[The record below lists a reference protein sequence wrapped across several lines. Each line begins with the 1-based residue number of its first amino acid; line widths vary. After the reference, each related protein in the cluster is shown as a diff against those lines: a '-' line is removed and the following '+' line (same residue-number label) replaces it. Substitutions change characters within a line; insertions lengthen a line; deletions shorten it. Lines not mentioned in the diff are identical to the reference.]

1 MTKIPLGKVAFT
13 DAGSY
18 NAEKT
23 YKRFDFIDTEDS
35 SYLSLQNNNK
45 GHAVTET
52 AWWKC
57 LARGTKATEA
67 AKKASEAAA
76 LANEKAVALFLDRK
90 ICFLEIYDLIQGAM
104 EHHQVIENP
113 SVEQILEAEGRL
125 PDVVMACIGGR
136 KQCNWFLFMSLSKM
150 KACV

>member
-18 NAEKT
+18 NAGKT
-23 YKRFDFIDTEDS
+23 YKRFDFVDTEDS
-35 SYLSLQNNNK
+35 SYLSLQDNNK

-67 AKKASEAAA
+67 AKKANDAAA
-76 LANEKAVALFLDRK
+76 LANEKAVAADT
-90 ICFLEIYDLIQGAM
+90 A
-104 EHHQVIENP
+104 
-113 SVEQILEAEGRL
+113 AGRL
-125 PDVVMACIGGR
+125 AWMYSHA
-136 KQCNWFLFMSLSKM
+136 
-150 KACV
+150 ACVYIARSVLVGQFLLFSLCSKRF